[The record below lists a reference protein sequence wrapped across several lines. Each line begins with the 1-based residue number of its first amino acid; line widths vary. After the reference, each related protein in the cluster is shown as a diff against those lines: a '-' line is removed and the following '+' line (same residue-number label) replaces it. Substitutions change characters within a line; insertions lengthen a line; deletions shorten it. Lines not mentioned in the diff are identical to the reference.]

1 MAEQLEIFFFSFTL
15 HLMKGRVQFWFFLGV
30 FKIEDC
36 TYKNK
41 NPRPNIALLLVN
53 LAAVFYVI
61 DHTLHSSNPQNP

>member
-1 MAEQLEIFFFSFTL
+1 MAEQLEIFFIIYSSSNERQSAIL
-15 HLMKGRVQFWFFLGV
+15 VFFLGV